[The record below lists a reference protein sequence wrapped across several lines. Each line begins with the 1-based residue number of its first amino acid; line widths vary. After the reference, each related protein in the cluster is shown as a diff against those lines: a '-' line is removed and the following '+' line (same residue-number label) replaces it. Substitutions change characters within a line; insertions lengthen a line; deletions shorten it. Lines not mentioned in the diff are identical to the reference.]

1 MCKCTKKSVFADD
14 SLDFYYFFFVVGI
27 GIDGDG
33 LAEETFLIRI
43 VDNFQFAGF
52 VRSKRFFRKFDAG
65 ASAVGVGVGDDQRLD
80 AGVGEGY
87 FHDFGLSDENGTEVN
102 AVLGEFEVC
111 LDWFFRVGIGVGG
124 CGLGLCCCGVF
135 YRSFRGV
142 LVLGEPQTATQAQAE
157 AE

>member
-65 ASAVGVGVGDDQRLD
+65 ASAVGVGVGDNQRLNT
-80 AGVGEGY
+80 GVGKRNFY
-87 FHDFGLSDENGTEVN
+87 DFCFSRRNGAEIN
-102 AVLGEFEVC
+102 AVLG
-111 LDWFFRVGIGVGG
+111 
-124 CGLGLCCCGVF
+124 
-135 YRSFRGV
+135 
-142 LVLGEPQTATQAQAE
+142 
-157 AE
+157 